1 MEQGT
6 TQFKSETMR
15 RIYTLFFLK
24 KLSGRI
30 AIKSYVLLVLIYL
43 QSKLIF
49 VQAVLHNM
57 PSITDIPALYNFYT
71 YAFLN
76 TKILVQV
83 TIIVALT
90 TVVFMLRDFFRKNQ
104 YLEYTNR

>member
-1 MEQGT
+1 MDKIN
-6 TQFKSETMR
+6 TQFKTETMR
-15 RIYTLFFLK
+15 RIYTLFFIK

-30 AIKSYVLLVLIYL
+30 AIKSYILLVLIYL

-57 PSITDIPALYNFYT
+57 PSPTDIPALYHFYT

-76 TKILVQV
+76 TRALVQI

-90 TVVFMLRDFFRKNQ
+90 TIVFMLRDFFRKDASLG
-104 YLEYTNR
+104 YMR

>member
-1 MEQGT
+1 MGQET
-6 TQFKSETMR
+6 KQFKTETMR

-30 AIKSYVLLVLIYL
+30 AIKFYILLVLIYL

-57 PSITDIPALYNFYT
+57 PSPTDIPALYHFYT

-76 TKILVQV
+76 TRVLVQV
-83 TIIVALT
+83 TVIVALT
-90 TVVFMLRDFFRKNQ
+90 TLVFMLRDFFKKDTS
-104 YLEYTNR
+104 LGYTR